1 MPSALIKNFPGKARL
16 SLLRQRVKFNSS
28 ERYWEERYAQ
38 GDTSGAGSYGQ
49 AAQLKAAFLNIWVKD
64 NQVSSVTE
72 FGCGDGN
79 QLSLAEY
86 PSYKGLDVSRT
97 AIQLCKQRFSNDP
110 TKSFYL
116 YDVNCFV
123 DNARIFESDLAISL
137 DVIFHL
143 VEDSA
148 FDGHMTHLF
157 NAGRRYVII
166 YSTNS
171 PRSGSAPHVR
181 HREFSSWIS
190 ANQPAWRLAKQ
201 SSGPRSHT
209 SQADFFVY
217 QKSISTII

>member
-1 MPSALIKNFPGKARL
+1 MPSALIRNFPGKVSL
-16 SLLRQRVKFNSS
+16 SLLRQRVKFDSS
-28 ERYWEERYAQ
+28 EKYWEERYAQ
-38 GDTSGAGSYGQ
+38 GDTSGAGSCSQ
-49 AAQLKAAFLNIWVKD
+49 AAQLKAAFLNAWVKD

-97 AIQLCKQRFSNDP
+97 AIRLCKQRFSNDP

-116 YDVNCFV
+116 YDGSCFV
-123 DNARIFESDLAISL
+123 DNADLFESDLAISL

-143 VEDSA
+143 VEDMA
-148 FDGHMTHLF
+148 FDWHMTHLF

-171 PRSGSAPHVR
+171 LWPGSAPHVR

-190 ANQPAWRLAKQ
+190 ANQPAWRLTKQ
-201 SSGPRSHT
+201 SSGPRSQA

-217 QKSISTII
+217 QRSTSTII